1 MDAEDVI
8 LYDLLFCIQRRK
20 HHKEEPNMTAIT
32 MLCTLCGA
40 AALSRG
46 VLRLLDAIDGE
57 KR

>member
-1 MDAEDVI
+1 
-8 LYDLLFCIQRRK
+8 
-20 HHKEEPNMTAIT
+20 MTAIT

-46 VLRLLDAIDGE
+46 GLRLLDAIDGE

>member
-1 MDAEDVI
+1 
-8 LYDLLFCIQRRK
+8 
-20 HHKEEPNMTAIT
+20 MTAIT
-32 MLCTLCGA
+32 MLCTRCGA